1 MKEKSILEQ
10 ALLQVQTLEEAVKA
24 NAKGILASTM
34 KQELNELLKESM
46 ENEEEV
52 AEDVTNPEGEEEDM
66 SDDAVATDDVP
77 AADDNTEP
85 SLDNPATEE
94 GSEVDDLPIDDV
106 APEGDGDDVLDMTGA
121 SHDEVLKVF
130 KAMKPE
136 DGIIVKKDGN
146 KIEVTTDEDEF
157 IIKLDDVDDDGTE
170 ETPELPVDTE
180 IPADDVSDDD
190 EVATDDEGGE
200 DLDDTSD
207 MDDEEGSTDDSED
220 SDDEDDDETLAEEK
234 QATKPYTG
242 AKKAAKNAP
251 YTGAKKAGENGPYSQ
266 KKGKKSEVK
275 EEDSVEEETTEDE
288 VKEESG
294 AQKVELGAKNKPV
307 NTKPGKTGPYE
318 KEVKEES
325 GAQKVELGAKNKP
338 VNTKPGKTGPYEKEV
353 KEDDETIY
361 EIELDGESEAT
372 EGEQTESARTK
383 GSGYKGGLKSKNKW
397 KAGNKRDEINEEVE
411 KLRKQN
417 DEYKKAL
424 VLFKDKLNEVA
435 VFNANLAYATRLFTE
450 HSTTKQEKL
459 DIMKRFDT
467 VSTMNESKNLFNTIK
482 TELESKKPVTEN
494 VIEKIASTPSTSS
507 TEVLSESKAY
517 ENPQFKR
524 MKDLMNKIK

>member
-318 KEVKEES
+318 KEVKE
-325 GAQKVELGAKNKP
+325 
-338 VNTKPGKTGPYEKEV
+338 
-353 KEDDETIY
+353 DDETIY